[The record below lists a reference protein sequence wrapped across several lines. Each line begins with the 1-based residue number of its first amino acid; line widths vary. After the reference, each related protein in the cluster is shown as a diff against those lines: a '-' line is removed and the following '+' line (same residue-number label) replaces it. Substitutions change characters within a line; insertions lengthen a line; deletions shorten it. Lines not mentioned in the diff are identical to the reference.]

1 MNEDKA
7 LFKNTAIFMF
17 RLYIQVLFSTKLLR
31 QICDSEVFLL
41 LVYLKYGRSGKTK
54 DYIKLIF
61 PASALNTQHK
71 KERPK
76 TG

>member
-31 QICDSEVFLL
+31 QIFKEQNVVFMKLH
-41 LVYLKYGRSGKTK
+41 LK
-54 DYIKLIF
+54 F
-61 PASALNTQHK
+61 
-71 KERPK
+71 
-76 TG
+76 

>member
-1 MNEDKA
+1 
-7 LFKNTAIFMF
+7 MF
-17 RLYIQVLFSTKLLR
+17 SCL
-31 QICDSEVFLL
+31 QIHGPFLSLVGTCDSEVFLL